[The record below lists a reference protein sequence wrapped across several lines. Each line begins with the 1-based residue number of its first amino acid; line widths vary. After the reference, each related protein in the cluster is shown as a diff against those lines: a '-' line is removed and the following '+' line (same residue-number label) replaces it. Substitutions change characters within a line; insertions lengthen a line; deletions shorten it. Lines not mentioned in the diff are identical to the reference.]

1 MPGSER
7 SLGRCDPAE
16 QPRALGPGRGIVRG
30 ASLCRAGAGAGRP
43 GPAGRRC
50 PGREFETTA
59 TENGRGKRIAS
70 RDPGQA

>member
-30 ASLCRAGAGAGRP
+30 ASLCRAGGGRRAAGAGGEEVP
-43 GPAGRRC
+43 GA
-50 PGREFETTA
+50 
-59 TENGRGKRIAS
+59 
-70 RDPGQA
+70 

>member
-1 MPGSER
+1 MAGSER
-7 SLGRCDPAE
+7 SVGRCDPAE
-16 QPRALGPGRGIVRG
+16 QPRALGPGRGFVRG
-30 ASLCRAGAGAGRP
+30 FIVRAGAGGGRP
-43 GPAGRRC
+43 GRAERSC